1 MIQIHGSCPASL
13 QLYLNNELFLD
24 QVLPWSHTILT
35 PSTSQDVKKIVVKN
49 TGKVPFTANT
59 LTVNPGGTEVLAE

>member
-1 MIQIHGSCPASL
+1 MIQIHGSCPANI
-13 QLYLNNELFLD
+13 QVYLNNELFID
-24 QVLPWSHTILT
+24 QVLPWNNCLLT
-35 PSTSQDVKKIVVKN
+35 PSTSDHVKKIVVKN

>member
-24 QVLPWSHTILT
+24 QVLPWSHTMLT
-35 PSTSQDVKKIVVKN
+35 PSASQDVKKIVVKN